1 MLLDIPTTQ
10 IPNTWMYGTIT
21 GLLALMAAL
30 IVYIYIDFK
39 TYIKSKLDHLDL
51 SVNSLHRD
59 LEPIKIE
66 LGVHKEKIEKI
77 DKKVETVYERQIHD
91 NRDIQAL
98 QIRTNQLV
106 AKTG

>member
-39 TYIKSKLDHLDL
+39 TYIKTALKDLNL
-51 SVNSLHRD
+51 SVVSLHKD

-66 LGVHKEKIEKI
+66 LGVHKEKIEKM
-77 DKKVETVYERQIHD
+77 DKKVETIYERQIHD

>member
-1 MLLDIPTTQ
+1 MLLDISTTQ

-51 SVNSLHRD
+51 SVSTLHRD

-66 LGVHKEKIEKI
+66 LGVHKEKIDKVE
-77 DKKVETVYERQIHD
+77 KKVETIYERQIHD